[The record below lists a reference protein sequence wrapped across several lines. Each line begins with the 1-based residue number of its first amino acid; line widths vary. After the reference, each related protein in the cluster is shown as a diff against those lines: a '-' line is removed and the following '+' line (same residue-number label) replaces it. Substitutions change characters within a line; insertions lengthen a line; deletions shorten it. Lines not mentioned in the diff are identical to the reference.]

1 MAALNSRQ
9 FPGVYKD
16 LRVDLSKLGCIM
28 LDLDP
33 ISVTSLVPD
42 GEDDLFFSND
52 PQYPYAVGAVAEQV
66 AHLTLLYGLMESGP
80 HWRSQVD
87 AVLEG
92 WTPGPVVIDSVGF
105 FPPSDQ
111 KEDYWVIVGHVQ
123 PTDNLIEGHQ
133 RLQLLPHIDTFPAY
147 RPHVTLAYIKG
158 GEARKDKWIAA
169 LGDTFPA
176 MTHPVTGINY
186 GGTK

>member
-9 FPGVYKD
+9 FPGVYAD
-16 LRVDLSKLGCIM
+16 LGVDLSKLGCIM

-33 ISVTSLVPD
+33 ISVTSLVSD

-52 PQYPYAVGAVAEQV
+52 PQYPYAQGAVAEQV

-80 HWRSQVD
+80 NWQSQVD

-92 WTPGPVVIDSVGF
+92 WAPEPVVIDSIGY
-105 FPPSDQ
+105 FPPSDPR
-111 KEDYWVIVGHVQ
+111 EDYWVIVGHVQ

-133 RLQLLPHIDTFPAY
+133 RLQLLPHIDTFPEY

-158 GEARKDKWIAA
+158 GIARRGKWLHSLQVAISASS
-169 LGDTFPA
+169 L
-176 MTHPVTGINY
+176 PVSGINY
-186 GGTK
+186 GGR